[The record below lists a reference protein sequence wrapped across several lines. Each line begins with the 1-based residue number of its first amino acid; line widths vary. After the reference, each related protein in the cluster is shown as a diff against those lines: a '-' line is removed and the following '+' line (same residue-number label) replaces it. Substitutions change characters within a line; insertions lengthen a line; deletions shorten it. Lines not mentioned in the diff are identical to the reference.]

1 MRILTLHLHHTTL
14 LPSLVAGFKIIT
26 QSCGLS
32 LPGCSV
38 IGRKEDRGAGLAA
51 DQ

>member
-1 MRILTLHLHHTTL
+1 MRRLTLHLYDTTL
-14 LPSLVAGFKIIT
+14 PPSLVAGFKMNT

-38 IGRKEDRGAGLAA
+38 IGQKEERGVGLAA